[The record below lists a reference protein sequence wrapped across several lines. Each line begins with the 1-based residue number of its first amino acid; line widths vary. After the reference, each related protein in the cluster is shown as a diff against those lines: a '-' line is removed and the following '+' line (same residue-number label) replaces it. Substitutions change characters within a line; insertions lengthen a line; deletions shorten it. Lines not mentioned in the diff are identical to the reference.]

1 MAGSLSAIRVAV
13 DQSSIDF
20 QFARDVIEGLSRRVK
35 SLPCR
40 YLYDARGSE
49 LFELITALP
58 EYYPTRSEAE
68 IFRNN
73 AIQLTAPI
81 RSGDFLVEFG
91 SGSSI
96 KTELLLSELPPD
108 VTYMPIDV
116 SQTALDEAVER
127 LRMRFPGLK
136 VAPLI
141 ADFSDVSEWPFALIS
156 SRPTLF
162 FPGSTIGNLHPAEA
176 GALLSRWRAALPQGA
191 RLIIGVDLRKGLDR
205 LLPAYNDAQGITAGF
220 NLNLLARINR
230 ELYANFDLT
239 RFGHEAIYD
248 PRHGRI
254 EMHLIAKARQT
265 VTVCGRSFEFS
276 LGESIHTEN
285 SYKYSI
291 SDFQELARLA
301 GWKPMSVSKDVNSNF
316 SVHELEAP
324 AGARTSSPAA
334 LE

>member
-1 MAGSLSAIRVAV
+1 MAGNSNAIRVAV

-20 QFARDVIEGLSRRVK
+20 QFARDVIEGLSRRSK
-35 SLPCR
+35 SIPCR

-68 IFRNN
+68 IFRHN
-73 AIQLTAPI
+73 AVQLTTAI
-81 RSGDFLVEFG
+81 NGGDFFVEFG
-91 SGSSI
+91 SGSSV
-96 KTELLLSELPPD
+96 KTELLLSRLPAN

-116 SQTALDEAVER
+116 SQTALDEAVMR
-127 LRMRFPGLK
+127 LRKHFPGLK
-136 VAPLI
+136 VVPLL
-141 ADFSDVSEWPFALIS
+141 ADFSDVSEWPVALGS
-156 SRPTLF
+156 GRPTLF

-205 LLPAYNDAQGITAGF
+205 LLPAYNDAQGVTAAF

-230 ELYANFDLT
+230 ELHANFDMN
-239 RFGHEAIYD
+239 RFAHEAIYD
-248 PRHGRI
+248 PRHGRV
-254 EMHLIAKARQT
+254 EMHLISKARQT
-265 VTVCGRSFEFS
+265 VTVCGRSFDFN

-285 SYKYSI
+285 SYKYHI

-301 GWKPMSVSKDVNSNF
+301 GWKPLSVLKDESGNF
-316 SVHELEAP
+316 SVHELETFVGP
-324 AGARTSSPAA
+324 GRVQRT
-334 LE
+334 